1 MCGEFVVGVKAVLGR
16 VLSKCCSSVVEV
28 LSKRRRSVV
37 RVLDKYGNCGVT
49 MMRLYV
55 KPTSLVA
62 LEELFVC
69 VYRRVAP
76 HRIFEYFLF
85 AC

>member
-1 MCGEFVVGVKAVLGR
+1 MRGLLAYVTSILISLMCGEFVVGVKAVQGLEKVVR

-49 MMRLYV
+49 MMRL
-55 KPTSLVA
+55 
-62 LEELFVC
+62 
-69 VYRRVAP
+69 
-76 HRIFEYFLF
+76 
-85 AC
+85 